1 MYVPFFHNISFFSVL
16 KDFIN
21 KFSLIFKNNSII
33 LHPIL
38 YNIILRMKKI
48 TTIFMLMGAL
58 IPAGAQAQALS
69 LDSCRAMALRNN
81 KQINASKLKKDVAY
95 NLKKSAR
102 TKYLPKVDA
111 LGGYEWF
118 SKEISL
124 LNSDQKA
131 AFSNLGSTLAGGI
144 SGNASNLMGQL
155 VGQGILTPEQAQK
168 IGGLL
173 SDKLAPVQQQGN
185 AIGQNVVDAF
195 RTDTRNMWAG
205 SVMVRQPIYMGG
217 AIIAANKIADIGEE
231 IAEND
236 LDHQTQQTLY
246 AIDQAYWL
254 AVSLKQKH
262 KLATSYRDLVQKLND
277 DVHKM
282 IKQGVATKAD
292 GLKVDV
298 KVNEAEMKMTQAE
311 DGLALSKMLLCQ
323 LCGIPMNQEITLA
336 DEDKETLALSGTPV
350 DTEQQRVAAA
360 DSAMNTRPE
369 LRMLQNALDIS
380 KQATNLVRAIY
391 MPHVAL
397 TGGYTI
403 SNPNVFNG
411 FQKKFTGVWNVGI
424 IVQVPVWNWFDCA
437 YKVRAAKATT
447 NIAQMN
453 LDDTREKIHLQIAQ
467 SQFKVKEAQ
476 KKLNMAMR
484 NIASAE
490 ENLRCANLGF
500 KEGVMEVTDVMAA
513 QTAWQQAQSQKID
526 AEIDVK
532 LTQVGLNKAL
542 GILQ

>member
-1 MYVPFFHNISFFSVL
+1 
-16 KDFIN
+16 
-21 KFSLIFKNNSII
+21 
-33 LHPIL
+33 
-38 YNIILRMKKI
+38 
-48 TTIFMLMGAL
+48 MLMGAMT
-58 IPAGAQAQALS
+58 AAEAQSLELN

-81 KQINASKLKKDVAY
+81 KQLNASKLKKDVAT

-124 LNSDQKA
+124 LNDGQKS
-131 AFSNLGSTLAGGI
+131 AFSNLGSNILGGI
-144 SGNASNLMGQL
+144 SGNANNMMTEL
-155 VGQGILTPEQAQK
+155 VGKGLLTPEQAQK

-173 SDKLAPVQQQGN
+173 NEKGGIIQQQGN
-185 AIGQNVVDAF
+185 ALGQSVVDAF

-217 AIIAANKIADIGEE
+217 AIIAANKIADIGEQ
-231 IAEND
+231 IADND
-236 LDHQTQQTLY
+236 LDMQTQQTLY
-246 AIDQAYWL
+246 SIDQAYWL
-254 AVSLKQKH
+254 AVSLKQKY
-262 KLATSYRDLVQKLND
+262 KLATSYHNLVKKLNE

-282 IKQGVATKAD
+282 IQQGVATKAD

-298 KVNEAEMKMTQAE
+298 KVNEAEMKITQAE
-311 DGLALSKMLLCQ
+311 DGLVLSKMLLCQ
-323 LCGIPMNQEITLA
+323 LCGIPMNKQITLA
-336 DEDKETLALSGTPV
+336 DEDKESLALSGTPV
-350 DTEQQRVAAA
+350 DTEQQRVAAS
-360 DSAMNTRPE
+360 DSALNTRPE
-369 LRMLQNALDIS
+369 LRMLQNTLDIS
-380 KQATNLVRAIY
+380 KQATNLVRAVY
-391 MPHVAL
+391 LPHVAL

-411 FQKKFTGVWNVGI
+411 FEKKFAGVWNVGV
-424 IVQVPVWNWFDCA
+424 IVQVPVWNWFDGA
-437 YKVRAAKATT
+437 YKVRAAKAAS

-476 KKLNMAMR
+476 KKLSMAMK
-484 NIASAE
+484 NIDSAE

-513 QTAWQQAQSQKID
+513 QTAWQQALSQKID

>member
-1 MYVPFFHNISFFSVL
+1 
-16 KDFIN
+16 
-21 KFSLIFKNNSII
+21 
-33 LHPIL
+33 
-38 YNIILRMKKI
+38 MKKI
-48 TTIFMLMGAL
+48 LTLIMLMGAMT
-58 IPAGAQAQALS
+58 AAEAQSLELN

-81 KQINASKLKKDVAY
+81 KQLNASKLKKDVAT

-124 LNSDQKA
+124 LNDGQKS
-131 AFSNLGSTLAGGI
+131 AFSNLGSNILGGI
-144 SGNASNLMGQL
+144 SGNANNLMTEL
-155 VGQGILTPEQAQK
+155 VGKGLLTPEQAQK

-173 SDKLAPVQQQGN
+173 NEKGGLIQQQGN
-185 AIGQNVVDAF
+185 ALGQSVVDAF

-217 AIIAANKIADIGEE
+217 AIIAANKIADIGEQ
-231 IAEND
+231 IADND
-236 LDHQTQQTLY
+236 LDMQTQQTLY
-246 AIDQAYWL
+246 SIDQAYWL
-254 AVSLKQKH
+254 AVSLKQKY
-262 KLATSYRDLVQKLND
+262 KLATSYHELVKKLNE

-282 IKQGVATKAD
+282 IQQGVATKAD

-298 KVNEAEMKMTQAE
+298 KVNEAEMKITQAE
-311 DGLALSKMLLCQ
+311 DGLVLSKMLLCQ
-323 LCGIPMNQEITLA
+323 LCGIPMNQQITLA
-336 DEDKETLALSGTPV
+336 DEDKESLALSGTPV
-350 DTEQQRVAAA
+350 DTEHQRVAAS
-360 DSAMNTRPE
+360 DSAMSTRPE
-369 LRMLQNALDIS
+369 LRMLQNTLDIS
-380 KQATNLVRAIY
+380 KQATNLVRAVY
-391 MPHVAL
+391 LPHVAL

-411 FQKKFTGVWNVGI
+411 FEKKFGVWNVGV
-424 IVQVPVWNWFDCA
+424 IVQVPVWNWFDGA
-437 YKVRAAKATT
+437 YKVRAAKAAS

-476 KKLNMAMR
+476 KKLSMAMK
-484 NIASAE
+484 NIDSAE

>member
-1 MYVPFFHNISFFSVL
+1 
-16 KDFIN
+16 
-21 KFSLIFKNNSII
+21 
-33 LHPIL
+33 
-38 YNIILRMKKI
+38 
-48 TTIFMLMGAL
+48 MLMGAMT
-58 IPAGAQAQALS
+58 AAEAQSLELN

-81 KQINASKLKKDVAY
+81 KQLNASKLKKDVAT

-124 LNSDQKA
+124 LNEGQKS
-131 AFSNLGSTLAGGI
+131 AFSNLGSNILGGI
-144 SGNASNLMGQL
+144 SGNANNLMTEL
-155 VGQGILTPEQAQK
+155 VGKGLLTPEQAQK

-173 SDKLAPVQQQGN
+173 NEKGGFIQQQGN
-185 AIGQNVVDAF
+185 ALGQSVVDAF

-217 AIIAANKIADIGEE
+217 AIIAANKIADIGEQ
-231 IAEND
+231 IADND
-236 LDHQTQQTLY
+236 LDMQTQQTLY
-246 AIDQAYWL
+246 SIDQAYWL
-254 AVSLKQKH
+254 AVSLKQKY
-262 KLATSYRDLVQKLND
+262 KLATSYHDLVKKLNE

-282 IKQGVATKAD
+282 IQQGVATKAD

-298 KVNEAEMKMTQAE
+298 KVNEAEMKITQAE
-311 DGLALSKMLLCQ
+311 DGLVLSKMLLCQ
-323 LCGIPMNQEITLA
+323 LCGIPMNQQITLA
-336 DEDKETLALSGTPV
+336 DEDKESLALSGTPV
-350 DTEQQRVAAA
+350 DTEQQRVAAS
-360 DSAMNTRPE
+360 DSALNTRPE
-369 LRMLQNALDIS
+369 LRMLQNTLDIS
-380 KQATNLVRAIY
+380 KQATNLVRAVY
-391 MPHVAL
+391 LPHVAL

-411 FQKKFTGVWNVGI
+411 FEKKFAGVWNVGV
-424 IVQVPVWNWFDCA
+424 IVQVPVWNWFDGA
-437 YKVRAAKATT
+437 YKVRAAKAAS

-476 KKLNMAMR
+476 KKLSMAMK
-484 NIASAE
+484 NIDSAE

>member
-1 MYVPFFHNISFFSVL
+1 MKTKYIT
-16 KDFIN
+16 
-21 KFSLIFKNNSII
+21 LI
-33 LHPIL
+33 L
-38 YNIILRMKKI
+38 
-48 TTIFMLMGAL
+48 LMGAL
-58 IPAGAQAQALS
+58 IPAGAQTTVLS

-111 LGGYEWF
+111 MGGYEWF
-118 SKEISL
+118 SREISL
-124 LNSDQKA
+124 LNDGQKST
-131 AFSNLGSTLAGGI
+131 FSNLGTSIVGGI
-144 SGNASNLMGQL
+144 SDNANNMMTEL
-155 VGQGILTPEQAQK
+155 VGKGLLTPEQAQK

-173 SDKLAPVQQQGN
+173 QEKGGTIQQQGN
-185 AIGQNVVDAF
+185 AIGQSIVDAF

-205 SVMVRQPIYMGG
+205 SIMLRQPIYMGG
-217 AIIAANKIADIGEE
+217 AITAANKIADIGEQ
-231 IAEND
+231 IADND
-236 LDHQTQQTLY
+236 LDMQTQKTLY
-246 AIDQAYWL
+246 SIDQAYWMV
-254 AVSLKQKH
+254 VSLKQKQ
-262 KLATSYRDLVQKLND
+262 KLATSYRDLVKKLNE

-282 IKQGVATKAD
+282 IKQGVATRAD

-298 KVNEAEMKMTQAE
+298 KVNEADMQITQVE
-311 DGLALSKMLLCQ
+311 DGLVLSKMLLCQ

-336 DEDKETLALSGTPV
+336 DEEKESLALAGSAI

-360 DSAMNTRPE
+360 DSAVNTRPE
-369 LRMLQNALDIS
+369 LRMLQNAIDIS
-380 KQATNLVRAIY
+380 KQATNLVRAVY

-411 FQKKFTGVWNVGI
+411 FQKKFTGVWNVGV
-424 IVQVPVWNWFDCA
+424 IVQVPVWNWFDGA
-437 YKVRAAKATT
+437 YKVRASKAAT
-447 NIAQMN
+447 NIAEMN
-453 LDDTREKIHLQIAQ
+453 LNDTREKIHLQITQ

-476 KKLNMAMR
+476 KKLNMAMK

>member
-1 MYVPFFHNISFFSVL
+1 
-16 KDFIN
+16 
-21 KFSLIFKNNSII
+21 
-33 LHPIL
+33 
-38 YNIILRMKKI
+38 MKKI
-48 TTIFMLMGAL
+48 LTLIMLMGAMT
-58 IPAGAQAQALS
+58 AAEAQSLELN

-81 KQINASKLKKDVAY
+81 KQLNASKLKKDVAT

-124 LNSDQKA
+124 LNDGQKS
-131 AFSNLGSTLAGGI
+131 AFSNLGSNILGGI
-144 SGNASNLMGQL
+144 SGNANNMMTEL
-155 VGQGILTPEQAQK
+155 VGKGLLTPEQAQK

-173 SDKLAPVQQQGN
+173 NEKGGFIQQQGN
-185 AIGQNVVDAF
+185 ALGQSVVDAF

-217 AIIAANKIADIGEE
+217 AIIAANKIADIGEQ
-231 IAEND
+231 IADND
-236 LDHQTQQTLY
+236 LDMQTQQTLY
-246 AIDQAYWL
+246 SIDQAYWL
-254 AVSLKQKH
+254 AVSLKQKY
-262 KLATSYRDLVQKLND
+262 KLATSYHNLVKKLNE

-282 IKQGVATKAD
+282 IQQGVATKAD

-298 KVNEAEMKMTQAE
+298 KVNEAEMKITQAE
-311 DGLALSKMLLCQ
+311 DGLVLSKMLLCQ
-323 LCGIPMNQEITLA
+323 LCGIPMNQQITLA
-336 DEDKETLALSGTPV
+336 DEDKESLALSGTPV
-350 DTEQQRVAAA
+350 DTEQQRVAAT

-369 LRMLQNALDIS
+369 LRMLQNTLDIS
-380 KQATNLVRAIY
+380 KQATNLVRAVY
-391 MPHVAL
+391 LPHVAL

-411 FQKKFTGVWNVGI
+411 FEKKFAGVWNVGV
-424 IVQVPVWNWFDCA
+424 IVQVPVWNWFDGA
-437 YKVRAAKATT
+437 YKVRAAKAAS

-476 KKLNMAMR
+476 KKLSMAMK
-484 NIASAE
+484 NIDSAE